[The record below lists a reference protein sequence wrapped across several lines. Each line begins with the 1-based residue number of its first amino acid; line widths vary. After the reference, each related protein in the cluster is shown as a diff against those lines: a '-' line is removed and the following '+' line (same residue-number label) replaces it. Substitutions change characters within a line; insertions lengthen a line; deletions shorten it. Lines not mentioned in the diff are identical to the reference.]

1 MGTVIQTNTKIDK
14 LTGEILEDTVSV
26 QNNKNGK
33 SDKELEG
40 KYIKLYLTDISKI
53 FDLAPFE
60 YNVLFC
66 LFDIA
71 EYGTGILDLS
81 QRVKKHK
88 IIEPLGIKPQT
99 LKNALSKL
107 KAKRLI
113 WALEERGA
121 YRLNPNLFFKG
132 ETIDNVK
139 LKLSITY
146 DENGREIE
154 VKQIKK

>member
-1 MGTVIQTNTKIDK
+1 MFISIKSNI
-14 LTGEILEDTVSV
+14 
-26 QNNKNGK
+26 GK
-33 SDKELEG
+33 SDKAEG
-40 KYIKLYLTDISKI
+40 KYIKLYLDDISKI

-66 LFDIA
+66 LFNIA

-81 QRVKKHK
+81 PRVKKLK
-88 IIEPLGIKPQT
+88 IIEPLGIKQQT

-113 WALEERGA
+113 WSLEERGA

-132 ETIDNVK
+132 ETVDNVK

-146 DENGREIE
+146 DDNGREIE
-154 VKQIKK
+154 VKQIEKDKEEC